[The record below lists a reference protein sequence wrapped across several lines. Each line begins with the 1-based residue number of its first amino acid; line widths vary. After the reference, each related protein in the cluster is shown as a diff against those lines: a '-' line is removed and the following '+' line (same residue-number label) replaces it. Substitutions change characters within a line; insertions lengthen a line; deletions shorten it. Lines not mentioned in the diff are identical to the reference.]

1 MKLLLAS
8 LTSRKTFAREEQ
20 FLRKCW
26 GRKMEAH
33 IAQWPVV
40 LWHGKRVRA
49 RARVRGELKLLWCG
63 GMALELASFGV
74 SPQPQSPHKKQ

>member
-1 MKLLLAS
+1 
-8 LTSRKTFAREEQ
+8 
-20 FLRKCW
+20 
-26 GRKMEAH
+26 MEAC